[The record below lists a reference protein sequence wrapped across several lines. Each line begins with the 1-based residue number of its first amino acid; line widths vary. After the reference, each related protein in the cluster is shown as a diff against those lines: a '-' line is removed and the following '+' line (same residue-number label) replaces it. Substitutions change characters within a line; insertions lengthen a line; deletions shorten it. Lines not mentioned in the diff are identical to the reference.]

1 MFFSVQYL
9 NCMYYAAIAVLSAFS
24 GVSCAGLHDIQ
35 PARRTG
41 FFPGRY
47 LSEFY
52 IQLLLLHMVFLS
64 VSCQKQGQGTVAR
77 YIAGGSEA
85 VLQSKEGEH
94 QRGTCLVKEKDT
106 CDQSL
111 IFA

>member
-1 MFFSVQYL
+1 MRRLQSFLLSPGVHAPD
-9 NCMYYAAIAVLSAFS
+9 CMIYSPRAE
-24 GVSCAGLHDIQ
+24 
-35 PARRTG
+35 PG

-85 VLQSKEGEH
+85 VLQSKDG
-94 QRGTCLVKEKDT
+94 
-106 CDQSL
+106 
-111 IFA
+111 